1 MEIIK
6 IKKLERRKKLI
17 NKVEIC
23 GVNTSKLPIL
33 SNEEKKELLE
43 KINQLEKRVAELEK
57 NVSEIQEDIYEFVE
71 EPEDSTCAGHCSCC
85 SGCEE

>member
-1 MEIIK
+1 MSE
-6 IKKLERRKKLI
+6 
-17 NKVEIC
+17 
-23 GVNTSKLPIL
+23 
-33 SNEEKKELLE
+33 KELLE

-71 EPEDSTCAGHCSCC
+71 EPEYSTCAGHCSCC

>member
-1 MEIIK
+1 MSE
-6 IKKLERRKKLI
+6 
-17 NKVEIC
+17 
-23 GVNTSKLPIL
+23 
-33 SNEEKKELLE
+33 KELLE

-71 EPEDSTCAGHCSCC
+71 EEPEDSTCAGHCSCC

>member
-1 MEIIK
+1 MSE
-6 IKKLERRKKLI
+6 
-17 NKVEIC
+17 
-23 GVNTSKLPIL
+23 
-33 SNEEKKELLE
+33 KELLE

-71 EPEDSTCAGHCSCC
+71 EPEDSTCAGYCSCC